1 MRRLII
7 VMFISIIENGLFS
20 VFYFC
25 TGSWR
30 NTFIPLIVF
39 PLALLI
45 QIIAII
51 SFPYCFRVTVDRFNR
66 TISFCYKSLFPCMC
80 NRTSKVFRMDDIL
93 NFTLVSLDGFRNY
106 FIIQLNYKNGNP
118 GEVVYEKLMKGEH
131 PSYNSSNNAVYQLN
145 MILRGEI

>member
-1 MRRLII
+1 
-7 VMFISIIENGLFS
+7 
-20 VFYFC
+20 
-25 TGSWR
+25 
-30 NTFIPLIVF
+30 
-39 PLALLI
+39 
-45 QIIAII
+45 
-51 SFPYCFRVTVDRFNR
+51 
-66 TISFCYKSLFPCMC
+66 MC